1 MADSSSLIGQTI
13 SHYRV
18 IEKLGGGGMGVVYKA
33 QDTRLDRFVALKF
46 LPDEVAKDP
55 QALSRFRRE
64 AKAASALNHPNI
76 CTIHDIGEQDGQAY
90 IVMEFLDGMTLKHAI
105 MGRPM
110 DLDAVIA
117 LSIEV
122 ADALDAAH
130 AEGIIHRD
138 IKPANIFVTR
148 RGHAK
153 ILDFGLAK
161 VSVDRAAVQ
170 PDFASL
176 EATVQA
182 IHEHL
187 TSPGTA
193 LGTVAYMS
201 PEQSL
206 GKELDARSDLF
217 SFGTVLYEM
226 VTGKLPFRGET
237 SAAIFDS
244 ILHKAPVAPVR
255 LNPDLPQRLEEV
267 VNKALEKDRNLR
279 YQHAADMRADL
290 QRLKRDTDSGRSAQ
304 HSLPEE
310 VAAPSVAASSTAQA
324 QVSASQTAAP
334 SAVSSTQLKRP
345 ITRDWRLL
353 IPAAVLLMAVV
364 TTALYWRSTKAH
376 ALTEKDSIL
385 LTDFV
390 NTTGDSVFD
399 GTLKQAL
406 AVQLEQSPYLNLV
419 PESRIQEA
427 LRYMGRPSGERIT
440 SDVAKEICLR
450 EGVKAMLTGSI
461 ASLGSHYVI
470 TVGAVNAQTGD
481 SLAREQVE
489 ADDKEQVLKSLDKAA
504 SSLRGKLGESI
515 GSVQK
520 FATPLEQATTSSLEA
535 LQAFSLGQAE
545 HQKFNDEAAIPHLKR
560 AVELD
565 PNFALAHATLGVAYG
580 NQIEGKQAEESVKKA
595 FALKERASERERFYI
610 SAHYYDEVSG
620 EVERTIETYEQ
631 WRQTYP
637 RDTTP
642 LDNLAL
648 AYRSIGRFEKAL
660 AAASEAMRLNPK
672 DAYAYTHLVWSYLAL
687 NRWEEA
693 RAVAEQASAQKVDS
707 RGTHDALFRLAFLRG
722 DQASMERE
730 VSGAKGTGNEP
741 FLLGAKAE
749 AEAAQGRLKLARE
762 TSHQAESSADRNGM
776 KGFAAILKARAA
788 IGDAN
793 YGDCMV
799 ARAEASASLAEVPD
813 GWNRELAAFALAQC
827 GDITM
832 AEKLMAAADK
842 EHPQDTFTHT
852 TYMPIVQAFG
862 DLQRGNAAA
871 AVAGLE
877 AGRPY
882 ELGAELGGYPAYRL
896 MYVRGRVYLTM
907 KDGEKAAVEF
917 QKILD
922 HGGLEPASEFIPLSQ
937 LNIGRAY
944 ALRGDVG
951 KARTAYQDFL
961 ALWKD
966 ADPDIPILKE
976 ARAEY
981 AKLQ

>member
-1 MADSSSLIGQTI
+1 MIGQTI

-110 DLDAVIA
+110 DLDAALA

-161 VSVDRAAVQ
+161 VSLDRAAAQ

-176 EATVQA
+176 QATIQA
-182 IHEHL
+182 SHEHL

-201 PEQSL
+201 PEQAL

-237 SAAIFDS
+237 SAALFDS

-290 QRLKRDTDSGRSAQ
+290 QRMKRDTDSGRTAQ
-304 HSLPEE
+304 HNLPEE
-310 VAAPSVAASSTAQA
+310 TVVPSLGAPSTTQA
-324 QVSASQTAAP
+324 QVSTSQTAAP

-345 ITRDWRLL
+345 ITHDWRLL
-353 IPAAVLLMAVV
+353 IPTAVVLVAVV

-376 ALTEKDSIL
+376 ALSEKDSIL
-385 LTDFV
+385 LTDFI
-390 NTTGDSVFD
+390 NTTGDPVFD

-406 AVQLEQSPYLNLV
+406 AVQLEQSPYLYLV

-427 LRYMGRPSGERIT
+427 LRYMGRPTSEHIT

-504 SSLRGKLGESI
+504 SSLRQKLGESLA
-515 GSVQK
+515 SVRQ
-520 FATPLEQATTSSLEA
+520 FATPLEQATTSSLDA
-535 LQAFSLGQAE
+535 LKEYSVGESAHLKQDDA
-545 HQKFNDEAAIPHLKR
+545 AAIPHLKR
-560 AVELD
+560 ATELD
-565 PNFALAHATLGVAYG
+565 PNFALAHATLGVAHRS
-580 NQIEGKQAEESVKKA
+580 QFEVKQAEESIKKA
-595 FALKERASERERFYI
+595 FALKERASEPERFYI

-620 EVERTIETYEQ
+620 EVEKAISTYEQ
-631 WRQTYP
+631 WRQIYP
-637 RDTTP
+637 RDSTP

-648 AYRSIGRFEKAL
+648 AYNSVGQHEKAL
-660 AAASEAMRLNPK
+660 AAASEAMRVDPK
-672 DAYAYTHLVWSYLAL
+672 DSYAYTDLAASYQAL
-687 NRWEEA
+687 NRQEEA
-693 RAVAEQASAQKVDS
+693 RAVDEQAVANKLDS
-707 RGTHDALFRLAFLRG
+707 RGTHVRLFRLAFLRG

-730 VSGAKGTGNEP
+730 VSRARGTSNEP

-749 AEAAQGRLKLARE
+749 AEVAQGRLKLAHE
-762 TSHQAESSADRNGM
+762 TYHQAESSANGNGM
-776 KGFAAILKARAA
+776 KEFAAFLKAGAA
-788 IGDAN
+788 VRDAN
-793 YGDCMV
+793 YGDCAT
-799 ARAEASASLAEVPD
+799 ARAEANASLAEVPD
-813 GWNRELAAFALAQC
+813 GSNREVAARALEVC
-827 GDITM
+827 GDTTM
-832 AEKLMAAADK
+832 AQQLMVAEDK
-842 EHPQDTFTHT
+842 EHPEDTFIHAICI
-852 TYMPIVQAFG
+852 PIIRAITS
-862 DLQRGNAAA
+862 LQRRDAAGTVA
-871 AVAGLE
+871 ALE
-877 AGRPY
+877 AGRTY
-882 ELGAELGGYPAYRL
+882 ELGAGSGNPAYWVIH
-896 MYVRGRVYLTM
+896 VRGLAYLGM
-907 KDGEKAAVEF
+907 KDGEKAAAEF

-922 HGGLEPASEFIPLSQ
+922 HRGLSALSELIPLSQ

-944 ALRGDVG
+944 ALQGDAG

-966 ADPDIPILKE
+966 ADADVPLLIE
-976 ARAEY
+976 AKAEY
-981 AKLQ
+981 AKLK

>member
-1 MADSSSLIGQTI
+1 
-13 SHYRV
+13 
-18 IEKLGGGGMGVVYKA
+18 
-33 QDTRLDRFVALKF
+33 
-46 LPDEVAKDP
+46 
-55 QALSRFRRE
+55 
-64 AKAASALNHPNI
+64 
-76 CTIHDIGEQDGQAY
+76 
-90 IVMEFLDGMTLKHAI
+90 
-105 MGRPM
+105 
-110 DLDAVIA
+110 
-117 LSIEV
+117 
-122 ADALDAAH
+122 
-130 AEGIIHRD
+130 
-138 IKPANIFVTR
+138 
-148 RGHAK
+148 
-153 ILDFGLAK
+153 
-161 VSVDRAAVQ
+161 
-170 PDFASL
+170 
-176 EATVQA
+176 
-182 IHEHL
+182 
-187 TSPGTA
+187 
-193 LGTVAYMS
+193 
-201 PEQSL
+201 
-206 GKELDARSDLF
+206 
-217 SFGTVLYEM
+217 VLYEM

-290 QRLKRDTDSGRSAQ
+290 QRLKRDTDSGRTAQ

-310 VAAPSVAASSTAQA
+310 ADPPSIVASSTAQA

-334 SAVSSTQLKRP
+334 SAVSSTPLKRP

-353 IPAAVLLMAVV
+353 IPAAVLLVAVV
-364 TTALYWRSTKAH
+364 TAALYWRSTKAH

-427 LRYMGRPSGERIT
+427 LRYMGRPSSERIT

-520 FATPLEQATTSSLEA
+520 FATPLERATTSSLEA

-560 AVELD
+560 AIELD
-565 PNFALAHATLGVAYG
+565 PNFALAYATLGVAYG
-580 NQIEGKQAEESVKKA
+580 NQIQAKQAEENIKKA

-620 EVERTIETYEQ
+620 EVEKTIEIYEQ
-631 WRQTYP
+631 WRQIYP
-637 RDTTP
+637 RDSVP

-648 AYRSIGRFEKAL
+648 AYRSIGQHEKAL
-660 AAASEAMRLNPK
+660 AAASEAVRLDPK
-672 DAYAYTHLVWSYLAL
+672 DTYAYGHLTWSYLAL
-687 NRWEEA
+687 NRLDEA
-693 RAVAEQASAQKVDS
+693 RAVAEQAAAQKLDA

-730 VSGAKGTGNEP
+730 LSGAKGTGNEP

-749 AEAAQGRLKLARE
+749 AEAVQGRLKLARE
-762 TSHQAESSADRNGM
+762 IDHQAESSANGNGM
-776 KGFAAILKARAA
+776 KEYSAILKARAA
-788 IGDAN
+788 IRNAN
-793 YGDCMV
+793 YGDRIT
-799 ARAEASASLAEVPD
+799 ARAEAAASLAEVPD

-832 AEKLMAAADK
+832 AERLMAAMDK
-842 EHPQDTFTHT
+842 EHTQDTFTHT
-852 TYMPIVQAFG
+852 TYIPVVQAFA

-882 ELGAELGGYPAYRL
+882 ELGAGPGGYPPYRL
-896 MYVRGRVYLTM
+896 VYVRGLVYLRI
-907 KDGEKAAVEF
+907 KDGGKAAVEF

-922 HGGLEPASEFIPLSQ
+922 HRGLEPANEFIPLSQ

-944 ALRGDVG
+944 ALQGDVG
-951 KARTAYQDFL
+951 KARTAYQDFF

-966 ADPDIPILKE
+966 ADPDIPVLKE
-976 ARAEY
+976 AKAEY
-981 AKLQ
+981 AKLK

>member
-1 MADSSSLIGQTI
+1 MIGQTV
-13 SHYRV
+13 SHYRI

-76 CTIHDIGEQDGQAY
+76 CTIYDIGEQDGQAY

-105 MGRPM
+105 LGRPM
-110 DLDAVIA
+110 DLDAVLA
-117 LSIEV
+117 LSIDV

-161 VSVDRAAVQ
+161 LSVGRAVAQ

-176 EATVQA
+176 QATVEA
-182 IHEHL
+182 SHEHL

-201 PEQSL
+201 PEQAL

-237 SAAIFDS
+237 SAALFDS

-290 QRLKRDTDSGRSAQ
+290 QRLKRDTDSGRTAQ
-304 HSLPEE
+304 HSVPEE
-310 VAAPSVAASSTAQA
+310 AVAASA
-324 QVSASQTAAP
+324 AAP
-334 SAVSSTQLKRP
+334 AQSQASSSQQ
-345 ITRDWRLL
+345 ITASPAP
-353 IPAAVLLMAVV
+353 PAAQKKAFARGWKFLVPAGALIVAVFAG
-364 TTALYWRSTKAH
+364 ALYWRSTKVH

-390 NTTGDSVFD
+390 NTTGDAVFD

-504 SSLRGKLGESI
+504 SSLRQKLGESLA
-515 GSVQK
+515 SVRQ
-520 FATPLEQATTSSLEA
+520 FATPLEAATTSSLEA

-545 HQKFNDEAAIPHLKR
+545 HQKFNDEGAIPHLKR

-565 PNFALAHATLGVAYG
+565 PNFALAYATLGVAYE
-580 NQIEGKQAEESVKKA
+580 NQIEGKQAEENIKKA
-595 FALKERASERERFYI
+595 FALRERASERERFYI

-620 EVERTIETYEQ
+620 EVEKTIEIYEQ

-637 RDTTP
+637 RDITP

-648 AYRSIGRFEKAL
+648 AYRGIGQHEKAL
-660 AAASEAMRLNPK
+660 AAASEAMRLDPK
-672 DAYAYTHLVWSYLAL
+672 DTYAYGHLAWSYLAL
-687 NRWEEA
+687 NRLDEA
-693 RAVAEQASAQKVDS
+693 RAVVEQAAAQKISS
-707 RGTHDALFRLAFLRG
+707 RATRDVLFRLAFLRG

-730 VSGAKGTGNEP
+730 LSGARGTGNEV

-762 TSHQAESSADRNGM
+762 THHEAESSAERNGM
-776 KGFAAILKARAA
+776 KEFAAILKANAA
-788 IGDAN
+788 IRDAN
-793 YGDCMV
+793 YGDCIT

-813 GWNRELAAFALAQC
+813 GWNRELATFALAQC

-832 AEKLMAAADK
+832 AEKLMAAMDK
-842 EHPQDTFTHT
+842 EHPQDTLTHT
-852 TYMPIVQAFG
+852 TYIPIVQAFA

-882 ELGAELGGYPAYRL
+882 ELGAGPGGYPPYRL
-896 MYVRGRVYLTM
+896 VYVRGLVYLRM

-922 HGGLEPASEFIPLSQ
+922 HRGLEPASEFIPLSR

-944 ALRGDVG
+944 ALQGDVG

-966 ADPDIPILKE
+966 ADPDVPILKE
-976 ARAEY
+976 AKAEY
-981 AKLQ
+981 ARLK